1 MTPRLLAQI
10 VAAGRVLVGLMLFVA
25 PTRVTRH
32 WVGATEGER
41 TGTKVMAMGLGARD
55 IVVGAGALAALNAGD
70 GDAAKPWLLGS
81 AAADL
86 MDLTATLRAAGDLPT
101 GAVAGTVLVAGGAAA
116 AGIYVLTQD
125 V

>member
-10 VAAGRVLVGLMLFVA
+10 VAAGRVLVGLMLFVV

-55 IVVGAGALAALNAGD
+55 VVIGAGALAAVHAGN
-70 GDAAKPWLLGS
+70 GAAKPWLLGS

>member
-1 MTPRLLAQI
+1 MTPRLLAQN
-10 VAAGRVLVGLMLFVA
+10 VAAGRVLVGLMLFFV

-55 IVVGAGALAALNAGD
+55 VVIGAGALAAVNAGN
-70 GDAAKPWLLGS
+70 GAAKPWLLGS

>member
-55 IVVGAGALAALNAGD
+55 VVIGAGALAAVNAGN
-70 GDAAKPWLLGS
+70 GAAKPWLLGS